1 MTAPSTAARRFPEGS
16 VTDPAHCLICH
27 LDEVPDE
34 AIVFRDADWA
44 CEIAPGFE
52 VPGWYFLRLRRH
64 ALGWAALEQPELTAF
79 GPVAQDLMGALDR
92 AFGAPACYLMTF
104 GEAYPHFHAV
114 VTVRTED
121 VPPESRSGNILALR
135 ATRVNRD
142 AALARVPDVR
152 AALAAVRESTGRP
165 EPTEPPAPHTER
177 RQ

>member
-1 MTAPSTAARRFPEGS
+1 MTASYTVARRFPEGS
-16 VTDPAHCLICH
+16 ITDPAHCLICH
-27 LDEVPDE
+27 LDEAPDE
-34 AIVFRDADWA
+34 MVVFRDEDWA

-64 ALGWAALEQPELTAF
+64 ALGWAELQRPELTAF
-79 GPVAQDLMGALDR
+79 GPVVQDLMGALDQ

-121 VPPESRSGNILALR
+121 IPPESRSGNILALL
-135 ATRVNRD
+135 ATRLDRD
-142 AALARVPDVR
+142 AALARVPAVR
-152 AALAAVRESTGRP
+152 EALAAIRGFAGQP
-165 EPTEPPAPHTER
+165 GPDAPLPPRTKR

>member
-1 MTAPSTAARRFPEGS
+1 MIRPSTATRHFPQGS

-27 LDEVPDE
+27 LDEAPDE
-34 AIVFRDADWA
+34 AIVFRDEDWA

-64 ALGWAALEQPELTAF
+64 ALGWAGLEQPELAAF
-79 GPVAQDLMGALDR
+79 GPVVQDLMGALEQ

-121 VPPESRSGNILALR
+121 VPPQSRSGNILALR
-135 ATRVNRD
+135 ASRINRD
-142 AALARVPDVR
+142 AAVARVPAVR
-152 AALAAVRESTGRP
+152 EALAAVRDYGRP
-165 EPTEPPAPHTER
+165 PAPAEPPPPHTER

>member
-1 MTAPSTAARRFPEGS
+1 MTTPFTATHRFPQGS
-16 VTDPAHCLICH
+16 VTDPAQCLICH
-27 LDEVPDE
+27 LDEAPDE
-34 AIVFRDADWA
+34 AIVFRDEDWA

-64 ALGWAALEQPELTAF
+64 ALGWAGLEQPELTAF
-79 GPVAQDLMGALDR
+79 GPVAQDLMGALDQ

-121 VPPESRSGNILALR
+121 VPTESRSGNILALR
-135 ATRVNRD
+135 ASRVDRD
-142 AALARVPDVR
+142 AAVARVPAVR
-152 AALAAVRESTGRP
+152 EALAAIRASARRP
-165 EPTEPPAPHTER
+165 APTEPPPPHTKR

>member
-1 MTAPSTAARRFPEGS
+1 MTTPLTGTHRFPQGS
-16 VTDPAHCLICH
+16 VTDPARCLICH
-27 LDEVPDE
+27 LDEAPDE
-34 AIVFRDADWA
+34 AIVFRDEDWA

-64 ALGWAALEQPELTAF
+64 ALGWAGLEQPELTAF
-79 GPVAQDLMGALDR
+79 GPVVQDLMGALDQ

-135 ATRVNRD
+135 ASRVDRD
-142 AALARVPDVR
+142 AAVARVPAVR
-152 AALAAVRESTGRP
+152 GALAAIRDSAKRP
-165 EPTEPPAPHTER
+165 APTEPPPPHTKG

>member
-1 MTAPSTAARRFPEGS
+1 MTAPSTAAGRFPEGS

-27 LDEVPDE
+27 LDEAPDE
-34 AIVFRDADWA
+34 AIVFRDEDWA
-44 CEIAPGFE
+44 CEIATGFE

-64 ALGWAALEQPELTAF
+64 ALGWGALEQPELTAF
-79 GPVAQDLMGALDR
+79 GPVVRDLMGALDR

-121 VPPESRSGNILALR
+121 IPPELRSGNILALR
-135 ATRVNRD
+135 ASRVDRD
-142 AALARVPDVR
+142 AALAHVPAVR
-152 AALAAVRESTGRP
+152 AALAAIRESAGDRT
-165 EPTEPPAPHTER
+165 PTEPPSNPDR